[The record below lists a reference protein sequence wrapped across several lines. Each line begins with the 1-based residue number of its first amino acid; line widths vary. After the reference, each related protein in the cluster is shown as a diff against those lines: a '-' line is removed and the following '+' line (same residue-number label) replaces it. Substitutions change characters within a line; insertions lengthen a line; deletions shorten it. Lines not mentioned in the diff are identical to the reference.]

1 MLFRSEIAQTLMGIN
16 VRLLT
21 LKRAAMGNRATL
33 KKKIANTQRL
43 VQESIR
49 SINQFASE
57 LDTHKQA

>member
-1 MLFRSEIAQTLMGIN
+1 
-16 VRLLT
+16 
-21 LKRAAMGNRATL
+21 MGNRATL